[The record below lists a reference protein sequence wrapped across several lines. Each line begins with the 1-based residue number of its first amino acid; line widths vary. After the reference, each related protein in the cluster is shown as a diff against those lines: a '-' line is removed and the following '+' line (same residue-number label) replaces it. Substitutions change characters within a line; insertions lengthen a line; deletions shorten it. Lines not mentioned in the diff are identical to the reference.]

1 MRKRTYFRAAVLL
14 APLLAGCYAG
24 LGHMLEEDYNPRF
37 TVTPPTVQAPAPQP
51 QQPTP
56 QQPQQP
62 QQPPVQMP
70 PELDLLPG
78 EYQVPLYSIMLSTGA
93 GLAADYGN
101 GEAKWEFIFQQP
113 NRISYDTP
121 DYTATNGNTITNGNL
136 KLYRYS
142 GFEASDLPIII
153 TLTVTMEDGTVFKDT
168 TKVVPW

>member
-1 MRKRTYFRAAVLL
+1 M
-14 APLLAGCYAG
+14 
-24 LGHMLEEDYNPRF
+24 
-37 TVTPPTVQAPAPQP
+37 
-51 QQPTP
+51 
-56 QQPQQP
+56 
-62 QQPPVQMP
+62 
-70 PELDLLPG
+70 
-78 EYQVPLYSIMLSTGA
+78 PLYSIMLSTGA